1 MSTHPKVWLIT
12 GALSGFGRIMT
23 ELVLANGDNCVATS
37 INPTTL
43 NDLVEKYGP
52 SRLLNLHVDVTKP
65 EEIAAAFA
73 EGYKV
78 FGGIDFVLNNAG
90 LGLSGIVEVVP
101 ETTAR
106 KLMDVNFWGSTSV
119 SKEAVRFFREVNGPK
134 RGGKLLVMSS
144 AAGFGASALMGYYA
158 ASKHAIEGITTSISR
173 EINPEW
179 NIQITLVEPGWMA
192 TAILA
197 GSPEFSVPVPEVY
210 GGDAFVQRVRKTIKA
225 PGDPKAAMELLHSV
239 AQREKL
245 PFHLPIGSISIMSAK
260 HAAATWTKVVE
271 EWEEEACREVYGV
284 AHPLV

>member
-1 MSTHPKVWLIT
+1 MSTEPKVWLIT

-37 INPTTL
+37 IDPTTL

-65 EEIAAAFA
+65 EEITAAFSA
-73 EGYKV
+73 AKEE
-78 FGGIDFVLNNAG
+78 FGGLDYILNNAG
-90 LGLSGIVEVVP
+90 LGLSGITEVVP
-101 ETTAR
+101 EATGR
-106 KLMDVNFWGSTSV
+106 KLFEVNFWGSTSV

-144 AAGFGASALMGYYA
+144 AAGIGSSAFMGYYA
-158 ASKHAIEGITTSISR
+158 ASKHAVEAITTSIAQ
-173 EINPEW
+173 EIKPEW
-179 NIQITLVEPGWMA
+179 NIQIMLVEPGWMA
-192 TAILA
+192 TAILVRT
-197 GSPEFSVPVPEVY
+197 PEFSIPCPEVY
-210 GGDAFVQRVRKTIKA
+210 GGDAFVQQRRKTIRA

-245 PFHLPIGSISIMSAK
+245 PFHLPIGSISIMGAK
-260 HAAATWTKVVE
+260 RLAAMWTKVVE

-284 AHPLV
+284 ADPL